1 MRSLADT
8 TVLVTPRSFGVDDPA
23 IRTELEGSVGA
34 VRYSRLGRPLR
45 ADELVAE
52 LRDVDGLIAGLDEID
67 RRVLAG
73 APRLRVIA
81 RYGVGVSNVDLQAAV
96 EHGVVV
102 TNTPGVNA
110 DAVAELAIGLIFA
123 LARSIPAATQA
134 TSTGA
139 WPTMRG
145 TEVSGKTVGIL
156 GLGHIGKAVAR
167 RAVGLGCAVVAHD
180 PYVDAHT
187 GAELGIRLASQAEV
201 VAAADFLS
209 LHVPA
214 TAESHG
220 MVNHEF
226 LARMRQGSYLVN
238 TARGELVVEDDLLQA
253 LESGHLR
260 GAALDT
266 LQQEPPDSNHPLL
279 HRPDVIITPHIGART
294 AESTVAM
301 GRTAVRELLA
311 VLSGETPRFPVP
323 LPSRSRRMSVPA
335 RFQRRYE
342 AGLMA
347 HGQPALLSRSRQAE
361 R

>member
-1 MRSLADT
+1 MEYSGAIKSAMMDPALRRTIRVRSLADA

-23 IRTELEGSVGA
+23 IRTELEASVGA

-45 ADELVAE
+45 ADELTAE
-52 LRDVDGLIAGLDEID
+52 LGDVDGLIAGLDEID
-67 RRVLAG
+67 RTVLAA

-123 LARSIPAATQA
+123 LARSIPAAAEA
-134 TSTGA
+134 TRTGA
-139 WPTMRG
+139 WPTLRG
-145 TEVSGKTVGIL
+145 TEISGKTVGIL
-156 GLGHIGKAVAR
+156 GLGHIGKGVAH
-167 RAVGLGCAVVAHD
+167 RAVGLGCAVVAYD

-187 GAELGIRLASQAEV
+187 GSELGIRLASQAE
-201 VAAADFLS
+201 ALATADFLT
-209 LHVPA
+209 LHLPA
-214 TAESHG
+214 VAGSYG
-220 MVNHEF
+220 MVNRDF
-226 LARMRQGSYLVN
+226 LARMRKGSYFVN

-279 HRPDVIITPHIGART
+279 HRPDVIVTPHIGART

-311 VLSGETPRFPVP
+311 VLSGGTPRFAVP
-323 LPSRSRRMSVPA
+323 PSRGTV
-335 RFQRRYE
+335 
-342 AGLMA
+342 
-347 HGQPALLSRSRQAE
+347 
-361 R
+361 